1 MVKHRSSRSRI
12 CDLVRY
18 GSMMKGPIA
27 SRSAVARAH
36 PEYQLEQG
44 LKIQHPQ
51 IAYPLTHEQSLVLGA
66 EAEAD
71 TFT

>member
-1 MVKHRSSRSRI
+1 
-12 CDLVRY
+12 
-18 GSMMKGPIA
+18 MMKGPIA